1 MSDIEIRPGQPLVV
15 ATCNQ
20 KGGVGKTT
28 STINLGRALA
38 RLALRVL
45 VVDLDPQGN
54 ATSALSADDLAEDA
68 AGVADAIAPG
78 SAVAL
83 TETVVATIWDG
94 VELAPTPSTSR
105 LTEAADLIDSMR
117 FGRERVVADAIA
129 PTVEDYDVVLIDNSP
144 SLGCLLVA
152 ALTAAHTALVVTQA
166 EEWSADG
173 LAELHNTIDLV
184 AKHHN
189 SALMVAGPLVNG
201 WRGTAQNKRVA
212 ADLAEYYGES
222 GWLAEGERV
231 PMWAPISDHVNAG
244 VGLDVAREARLR
256 NLAETYDRFA
266 RRLVG
271 EGVRG

>member
-1 MSDIEIRPGQPLVV
+1 MSDIEIQPGQPLVV

-28 STINLGRALA
+28 STVNLA
-38 RLALRVL
+38 RAAARLGSRVL
-45 VVDLDPQGN
+45 VIDLDPQGN
-54 ATSALSADDLAEDA
+54 ATSALSTDDLAEDA

-78 SAVAL
+78 ANVGL
-83 TETVVATIWDG
+83 TETVVSTIWEG

-105 LTEAADLIDSMR
+105 LTECVDLIDAMR
-117 FGRERVVADAIA
+117 FGRERVVAEALA
-129 PTVEDYDVVLIDNSP
+129 PTVKDYDLVLIDNSP
-144 SLGCLLVA
+144 SLGCLLIA
-152 ALTAAHTALVVTQA
+152 ALTAAHRALIITQA

-173 LAELHNTIDLV
+173 LAELHTTIDLV

-189 SALMVAGPLVNG
+189 SALTVAGPLVNA

-212 ADLAEYYGES
+212 ADLAEYYGPS
-222 GWLAEGERV
+222 GWLAEDERV

-244 VGLDVAREARLR
+244 VGLDQSREARLR

-271 EGVRG
+271 AEVNG